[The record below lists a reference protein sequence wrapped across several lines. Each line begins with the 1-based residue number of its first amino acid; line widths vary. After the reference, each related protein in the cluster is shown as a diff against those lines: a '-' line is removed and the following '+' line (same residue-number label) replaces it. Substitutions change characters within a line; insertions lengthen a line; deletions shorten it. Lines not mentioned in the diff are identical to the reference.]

1 MTPQLMFYDVAPN
14 VTAFSSTR
22 VGGYSTGN
30 YGAFNINEFC
40 GDNVETIEKNKIA
53 LCSYLG
59 ITVSQLVYPHQVHDV
74 QCRVVDHDFM
84 NPSSKAKQS
93 HLEGVDAL
101 ITAEK
106 NVCIGVS
113 TADCVPIILFDSH
126 QQVAAVVHAGWRG
139 TVKNIV
145 GHVLSI
151 IREKFHV
158 EMSGVKAVIG
168 PSISVNAFEVGQE
181 VFDTFSVAGFPMDEI
196 SMKKEGRWHIDLWK
210 ANQWQML
217 NNGINKNNIHVSGI
231 CTYDNV
237 EKFFSARRLTI
248 NSGRIL
254 SGIMIKDEE

>member
-1 MTPQLMFYDVAPN
+1 
-14 VTAFSSTR
+14 
-22 VGGYSTGN
+22 
-30 YGAFNINEFC
+30 
-40 GDNVETIEKNKIA
+40 
-53 LCSYLG
+53 
-59 ITVSQLVYPHQVHDV
+59 
-74 QCRVVDHDFM
+74 
-84 NPSSKAKQS
+84 
-93 HLEGVDAL
+93 
-101 ITAEK
+101 
-106 NVCIGVS
+106 
-113 TADCVPIILFDSH
+113 VPIILFDSH

-237 EKFFSARRLTI
+237 ENFFSARRLTI